1 MPLLKKSWQFDK
13 LTLSTSRHYA
23 LLVLM
28 VYGLAAGSL
37 WLSAVP
43 ISIKFFAYIVWGLL
57 AYISWRQWQK
67 MACWQIYEQPFAK
80 EAPWILENGRQ
91 AFSCQLSLFF
101 EWSFLVVLDFVDVHN
116 GKKNRLII
124 FSDALSNDDFRRL
137 RVRLR
142 HSSKTKASSLIHDVH

>member
-1 MPLLKKSWQFDK
+1 LPLLKKSWQFDK
-13 LTLSTSRHYA
+13 LTVRASRYYA
-23 LLVLM
+23 LLLLM
-28 VYGLAAGSL
+28 VYGSAALSL

-43 ISIKFFAYIVWGLL
+43 MHFKILAYVIWILS

-91 AFSCQLSLFF
+91 AFSCQIRLFF
-101 EWSFLVVLDFVDVHN
+101 EWPFLVVLDFVDVHN

-124 FSDALSNDDFRRL
+124 FADALSNDDFRRL

-142 HSSKTKASSLIHDVH
+142 HSSKTKTSSPINDVH